1 MKNSTTTR
9 EYKIGGWSAHYIL
22 IICSLLYMVN
32 YMDRQVLSAV
42 LEPMKL
48 DLGLTD
54 TQAGSLQTLF
64 LLSIAFFSL
73 PVSYL
78 VDRWSRRKAIAFMAV
93 FWSIFT
99 YITGLGKS
107 FIGVLLPRSMVGVG
121 EAGFSA
127 GGTAMLTAAYPPESR
142 GKVMGVFNLV
152 IPLGAALGVMLGGA
166 ISAKYGGWRAPFMV
180 FAVPGIILG
189 ILAYFM
195 KDYKTV
201 DHLDE
206 TGKRKGLVSSAVS
219 LFKIPTLKW
228 MFIGYGIRNIMNFSV
243 LVWLSAFLMR
253 SHNIA
258 EDRAGVLSGMIMMMA
273 ILGAILGGILSD
285 AWQKKN
291 RRARMLLPVIGD
303 ILAAI
308 VLITALSL
316 DMKGAGYIIG
326 LLWGAMVMLGTP
338 ALNVVSQDVVVPAVK
353 GLSYGMTVFCMYVFG
368 GGWAPII
375 VGRISDT
382 MGGGAEGLKI
392 ALIIVAFSGF
402 IAAFFEWL
410 GSRTY
415 AADMDRVKGFVLE
428 SEK

>member
-375 VGRISDT
+375 VGRISDA
-382 MGGGAEGLKI
+382 MGGGAEGLKT